1 MTKGSELL
9 RDAGITAPEL
19 ARGLGWFSLAL
30 GTMELLL
37 PRTITGFL
45 GMRGR
50 EGLVRLYGVREVG
63 TGLAILG
70 SSDPAP
76 WMWGRVAGDALD
88 VATVAPKLAGRKP
101 GNVALALLTLAAV
114 AALDVLCAEEL
125 ERGR

>member
-1 MTKGSELL
+1 MTEGAKLL
-9 RDAGITAPEL
+9 RDAGVTAPEL

-30 GTMELLL
+30 GAMEVLA

-50 EGLVRLYGVREVG
+50 EGLVRLYGLREVG

-76 WMWGRVAGDALD
+76 WVWGRVAGDALD
-88 VATVAPKLAGRKP
+88 VLTVAPGLAGRKP
-101 GNVALALLTLAAV
+101 GNAALALLMLAGVAAV
-114 AALDVLCAEEL
+114 DVLCAEEL
-125 ERGR
+125 ERER

>member
-19 ARGLGWFSLAL
+19 ARALGWFSLAL

-45 GMRGR
+45 GMRGSER
-50 EGLVRLYGVREVG
+50 LVRLYGVREVG

-101 GNVALALLTLAAV
+101 GNAALALLTLAAV
-114 AALDVLCAEEL
+114 ATLDVLCAEEL

>member
-45 GMRGR
+45 GMRGSER
-50 EGLVRLYGVREVG
+50 LVRLYGVREVG

-101 GNVALALLTLAAV
+101 GNAALALLTLAAV
-114 AALDVLCAEEL
+114 ATLDVLCAEEL